1 MIWDLIE
8 VASWRCYTVRTE
20 SSDAGRSRATPL
32 KTRTSPV
39 IRFLKTNGNGV
50 GDKESI
56 ASSFPAAEVDESGL
70 SQSDLSPWDSVA
82 RIEELQADH
91 GFLAAFVNARLPMEV
106 RRQVGA
112 SDVLQSVLFCA
123 GQSLRSFQG
132 TSEREFLAWIF
143 EIARNRIT
151 DGIRRYR
158 AYQRKLAHCAE
169 NSELRGWN
177 TVKTETPSR
186 QMSLEE
192 DVAALIKAIELLP
205 QDMRQIVLLRYSR
218 GLTFEQI
225 GHELRIPVTTCRR
238 RWLAAC
244 RLLQSQLGCLVS

>member
-1 MIWDLIE
+1 VIRIVNTNSPDEIVRKS
-8 VASWRCYTVRTE
+8 VASLTHSAGADKRE
-20 SSDAGRSRATPL
+20 LNQGELSS
-32 KTRTSPV
+32 
-39 IRFLKTNGNGV
+39 
-50 GDKESI
+50 
-56 ASSFPAAEVDESGL
+56 
-70 SQSDLSPWDSVA
+70 WDSAA
-82 RIEELQADH
+82 RIEELREDH

-123 GQSLRSFQG
+123 GQNMRTFQG
-132 TSEREFLAWIF
+132 TSEREFIAWIF

-177 TVKTETPSR
+177 SVTSETPSR
-186 QMSLEE
+186 RLSLEE
-192 DVAALIKAIELLP
+192 DAAALIKAIDLLP
-205 QDMRQIVLLRYSR
+205 EDMRQLVLLRYSR

-225 GHELRIPVTTCRR
+225 GQELRIPVTTCRR
-238 RWLAAC
+238 RWLGAC
-244 RLLQSQLGCLVS
+244 RMLQSQLSCFVS